1 MREFLYPVN
10 AAQIQTALGP
20 IYVVPGGRMGI
31 QVHAP
36 HLSVDAVP
44 LQASADLSSNGEPSR
59 FDPVQTR
66 DSKEGRFFTGHNAL
80 RARVVDGRDADLVTL
95 GKIAQ
100 VIVPAVPKF
109 AQENQG
115 LLLEAERCGIRNEL
129 ATLEREIENK
139 RAKLEERQ
147 RELAAVTE
155 ALSHTYDRK

>member
-1 MREFLYPVN
+1 MWS
-10 AAQIQTALGP
+10 Q
-20 IYVVPGGRMGI
+20 PGEWGT

-36 HLSVDAVP
+36 HLTVDGLP

-59 FDPVQTR
+59 FDLVQTW
-66 DSKEGRFFTGHNAL
+66 DSKEGRFFTGQNAL
-80 RARVVDGRDADLVTL
+80 RARLIDRRNADLVTL

-100 VIVPAVPKF
+100 VIVPAVRKF

-115 LLLEAERCGIRNEL
+115 LLLEAERRGIHNEL

-155 ALSHTYDRK
+155 ALSRTFDRK

>member
-1 MREFLYPVN
+1 MREFLGPVN
-10 AAQIQTALGP
+10 AAQIQTALGT
-20 IYVVPGGRMGI
+20 IYVVPAGRMGT

-36 HLSVDAVP
+36 HLTVDGVP
-44 LQASADLSSNGEPSR
+44 LQASADFSSNAEPST
-59 FDPVQTR
+59 FDLVQTW
-66 DSKEGRFFTGHNAL
+66 DPKEGRFFTGHNAL
-80 RARVVDGRDADLVTL
+80 RARLVDGRDADLVTL

-100 VIVPAVPKF
+100 VIVPAVRKF

-115 LLLEAERCGIRNEL
+115 LLLEAERRGLNNEL

-155 ALSHTYDRK
+155 ALSRTYDRK